1 MENKTKEQGNF
12 IRTLW
17 NRKEQQEA
25 QDEYGKKCTKHNA
38 FFDNNDSNE
47 FAGPDMRNSHLSN
60 REQILI
66 TKCVSYSDDLANTL
80 ISTTNE
86 NHNNSDLNQTSE
98 DSVPTYHVKVT
109 RPHTVLAAKVLEDT
123 EVDVSNDE
131 NETRLM
137 DVYMDEDGNSI
148 DNDDVCD
155 DDEDEIE

>member
-1 MENKTKEQGNF
+1 
-12 IRTLW
+12 
-17 NRKEQQEA
+17 
-25 QDEYGKKCTKHNA
+25 
-38 FFDNNDSNE
+38 
-47 FAGPDMRNSHLSN
+47 MRNSQLSN

-86 NHNNSDLNQTSE
+86 SHNNSDLNQTSK

-109 RPHTVLAAKVLEDT
+109 HPHTVLAAKILEDT

-155 DDEDEIE
+155 DDEDERE